1 MSGAMRNGCGS
12 KARSRSCWVSVVTL
26 AWGMVWGCTPF
37 EPGDDQLA
45 EEQASLL
52 QAWSCLA
59 ESGELRATPVF
70 SGDAPRVVFSIQV
83 IDLSSGQIY
92 PDATVRACGLTDVNC
107 EAPVS
112 DTLPVDSQG
121 WVDIPL
127 FRDFVGYLEIT
138 SPQIVPAMF
147 YLTEPVLPQMATEF
161 PLTMVSL
168 GSIGP
173 LTQLVGVQLEP
184 GTGIF
189 ATRSFDCAGNTAS
202 GVTLL
207 SEAEGVPW
215 YFVDGLPS
223 RMASATSADGIA
235 GFVNVP
241 PGLVLFETF
250 APNGASVGGRQS
262 LVVRPNWLSTAF
274 IRPQSGRTSVVQ

>member
-1 MSGAMRNGCGS
+1 MSRAMHKGCGRE
-12 KARSRSCWVSVVTL
+12 ARFRSWWASVVVL
-26 AWGMVWGCTPF
+26 ASGMPWGCTPF
-37 EPGDDQLA
+37 EPGDDQL
-45 EEQASLL
+45 EEPSLA

-59 ESGELRATPVF
+59 QAGELRATPVF
-70 SGDAPRVVFSIQV
+70 SGAAPRVVYSIQV

-138 SPQIVPAMF
+138 SPQTVPSMF
-147 YLTEPVLPQMATEF
+147 YLTEPVLPQATTEF
-161 PLTMVSL
+161 PLTMVSRA
-168 GSIGP
+168 SIGP
-173 LTQLVGVQLEP
+173 LTQLVGVQPEP

-189 ATRSFDCAGNTAS
+189 ATRSFDCEGNTAS
-202 GVTLL
+202 GVTLI
-207 SEAEGVPW
+207 SEADGVPW

-223 RMASATSADGIA
+223 RMASATSADGVA
-235 GFVNVP
+235 GLVNVP
-241 PGLVLFETF
+241 PGLVLVETF
-250 APNGASVGGRQS
+250 APGGASIAGRQS

-274 IRPQSGRTSVVQ
+274 MRPPARAASAVQ

>member
-1 MSGAMRNGCGS
+1 MSRAMHQGCAS
-12 KARSRSCWVSVVTL
+12 RARYRSRWASVVAL
-26 AWGMVWGCTPF
+26 AAGTVWGCTPF
-37 EPGDDQLA
+37 EPGDDQLV
-45 EEQASLL
+45 EASSLA

-59 ESGELRATPVF
+59 RNDELRATPVF
-70 SGDAPRVVFSIQV
+70 SGAAPRVVYSIQV
-83 IDLSSGQIY
+83 IDLSSGDIY
-92 PDATVRACGLTDVNC
+92 PDARVRACGLTDVNC

-138 SPQIVPAMF
+138 SPQIVPSMF
-147 YLTEPVLPQMATEF
+147 YLTQPVLPQAPTEF

-168 GSIGP
+168 ASIGP
-173 LTQLVGVQLEP
+173 LTQLVGVDLEP

-189 ATRSFDCAGNTAS
+189 ATRSFDCEGNTAS
-202 GVTLL
+202 GVTLV
-207 SEAEGVPW
+207 SEADGVPW

-223 RMASATSADGIA
+223 SMASATTADGIA
-235 GFVNVP
+235 GLVNVP
-241 PGLVLFETF
+241 PGLVLFETL
-250 APNGASVGGRQS
+250 APDGSSVAGRQS

-274 IRPQSGRTSVVQ
+274 MRPSAPVASVLQ